1 MTATRDRFMFTSSCH
16 AYAIAD
22 HVTSTGLNQKWDPFE
37 ILAKDWLDT
46 TARKGD
52 PINKGTAVK
61 SK

>member
-22 HVTSTGLNQKWDPFE
+22 HVTSTGLNQKWDPIE

-46 TARKGD
+46 VARKGD
-52 PINKGTAVK
+52 PIN
-61 SK
+61 